1 MIDKLRTGG
10 GWIFVPYCKLM
21 IYINGELS
29 ELPENMRDLV
39 ESYDYETEES
49 GATTVSFTVYDPD
62 FVLLNSSML
71 VEDTAVYFEFGW
83 ANDWNNIKRFN
94 GYISTIDVEF
104 SDKGYPQL
112 TITCMD
118 ETHKMNREEKTRTFS
133 NMKRS
138 EIAIQI
144 FIEHGFPCFVV
155 DSGEEGEDI
164 EEEITQ
170 SKETDIAFLQSLA
183 GEVIGSVFICYIDNG
198 VGYFCP
204 RDLGQDPILD
214 FHYRDSVG
222 NDISSFT
229 CSINKEKAKFY
240 KETGD
245 IDPNTGQPY
254 TIRACVPTI
263 HIKTRP
269 DTYIV
274 SNEDPIR
281 LELRYPIKCP
291 E

>member
-49 GATTVSFTVYDPD
+49 GATTLSFTVYDPD
-62 FVLLNSSML
+62 FVLLNSSIL

-83 ANDWNNIKRFN
+83 ANDWDNIQRFN

-104 SDKGYPQL
+104 TDKGYPSL

-118 ETHKMNREEKTRTFS
+118 ETHKMNREEKTRTFEK
-133 NMKRS
+133 MKRS
-138 EIAIQI
+138 DIAKQI
-144 FIEHGFPCFVV
+144 FEEYGIPCFVM
-155 DSGEEGEDI
+155 DSGEKEDDV

-170 SKETDIAFLQSLA
+170 SNETDISFLQNLA
-183 GEVIGSVFICYIDNG
+183 GEVVGSVFICYVENG
-198 VGYFCP
+198 TGYFCP
-204 RDLGQDPILD
+204 RDLGQDSVLD
-214 FHYRDSVG
+214 LHYRDSEG
-222 NDISSFT
+222 NDIKTFS

-240 KETGD
+240 KGTGD
-245 IDPNTGQPY
+245 IDSNTGQPY
-254 TIRACVPTI
+254 TVRASVPSSNV
-263 HIKTRP
+263 KTQT
-269 DTYIV
+269 DTDIV
-274 SNEDPIR
+274 SNQDPN
-281 LELRYPIKCP
+281 
-291 E
+291 